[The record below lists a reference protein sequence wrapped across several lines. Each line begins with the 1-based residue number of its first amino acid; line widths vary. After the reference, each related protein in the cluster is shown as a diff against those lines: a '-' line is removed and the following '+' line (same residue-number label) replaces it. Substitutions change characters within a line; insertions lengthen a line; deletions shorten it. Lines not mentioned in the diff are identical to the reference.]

1 MERYQGKYA
10 LIQFCPVPER
20 QEYLNIGL
28 LLIVPE
34 IRFCGIRL
42 SRGQARVD
50 RVFGKQPKSYL
61 EAIKESFRSRLL
73 AELKRA
79 PDGASLPEF
88 ARKRAN
94 DIRLSPLHPV
104 MVLEPEADLDRL
116 FEELVGDE
124 ERAPNEPR
132 IRQKLREAFVANK
145 VEQFLDKPDDIE
157 LPEYGMTV
165 NVPYG
170 YQNGVYNLIDGMRLP
185 AGIANGLREAGKREI
200 EGGLIWKHFQNAP
213 VKKRLIVVGDF
224 AQQSDGFYNA
234 VAERFAESR
243 IKLYRL
249 DDMRPLFADI
259 LENAQVHGKMHGAGA
274 EDMS

>member
-20 QEYLNIGL
+20 QEFLNIGL
-28 LLIVPE
+28 VLIVPE
-34 IRFCGIRL
+34 VGFFEVRL
-42 SRGQARVD
+42 SRGQTRVD

-61 EAIKESFRSRLL
+61 EAVKESFEHRLRS
-73 AELKRA
+73 ELTYA

-94 DIRLSPLHPV
+94 DIRLSPLQPV
-104 MVLEPEADLDRL
+104 MILQPEDDFNRL
-116 FEELVGDE
+116 FAELVGDE
-124 ERAPNEPR
+124 ERAIKEPR
-132 IRQKLREAFVANK
+132 IRRKLREAFVANK
-145 VEQFLDKPDDIE
+145 VEQFLDKPSDIE

-170 YQNGVYNLIDGMRLP
+170 YQNGFYNLIDGMKLP
-185 AGIANGLREAGKREI
+185 AGTADGLREAGKREM
-200 EGGLIWKHFQNAP
+200 EGGLIWKHFRNAP

-234 VAERFAESR
+234 VVERFAESK
-243 IKLYRL
+243 IQLYRL
-249 DDMRPLFADI
+249 DDMQPLFKDI
-259 LENAQVHGKMHGAGA
+259 IQNAHEHGKVYSSH
-274 EDMS
+274 